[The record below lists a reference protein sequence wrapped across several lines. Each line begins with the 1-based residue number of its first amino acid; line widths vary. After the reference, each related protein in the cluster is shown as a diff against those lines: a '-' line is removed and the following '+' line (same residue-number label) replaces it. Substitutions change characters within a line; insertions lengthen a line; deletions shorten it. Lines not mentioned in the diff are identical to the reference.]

1 MLWLTCMNTDSP
13 SERGKTRCTEQT
25 QHRIALD
32 FLMWPGYTVR
42 YLYLCFSV
50 WQMSPAGSFPVR
62 WSEFWRSCAGPTSTS
77 ALLGFPWLCPSEW
90 RSKTCTQTVHYLC
103 LVGRRKKPLL
113 APTCCRDAGEMQ
125 VKGWS
130 HCRGG
135 CFVLVLE
142 VRGLLPSTRC
152 KLLCGQKSSCP
163 PPLAKELAGRYTL
176 VVCSSALNTLWFR
189 YTVQVQCTC
198 TVYRYGAHCAVY
210 SVQVQCSVEC
220 LAELWLLYVV
230 IHCHTAPSYCL
241 SLQYL
246 YITAAVWRY
255 GYGVYRRCVQWMVL
269 TANF

>member
-1 MLWLTCMNTDSP
+1 MHTTKPAPNRTGFLYVTWVYCQIPVLYASVSDSCHLLAASRSGEVS
-13 SERGKTRCTEQT
+13 SEEVVQAQQARVRCWDSLDSVLQSEDQKPAPNCSLLVFGWQT
-25 QHRIALD
+25 
-32 FLMWPGYTVR
+32 
-42 YLYLCFSV
+42 
-50 WQMSPAGSFPVR
+50 
-62 WSEFWRSCAGPTSTS
+62 
-77 ALLGFPWLCPSEW
+77 
-90 RSKTCTQTVHYLC
+90 
-103 LVGRRKKPLL
+103 KKPLL

-210 SVQVQCSVEC
+210 SV
-220 LAELWLLYVV
+220 
-230 IHCHTAPSYCL
+230 
-241 SLQYL
+241 
-246 YITAAVWRY
+246 
-255 GYGVYRRCVQWMVL
+255 
-269 TANF
+269 

>member
-1 MLWLTCMNTDSP
+1 MHRTNPAPNRTGFLDVACWQLPGQVKWVLKMLCRPNKHKCVAGIPLT
-13 SERGKTRCTEQT
+13 
-25 QHRIALD
+25 L
-32 FLMWPGYTVR
+32 
-42 YLYLCFSV
+42 
-50 WQMSPAGSFPVR
+50 SFRVKIKNLHP
-62 WSEFWRSCAGPTSTS
+62 
-77 ALLGFPWLCPSEW
+77 
-90 RSKTCTQTVHYLC
+90 TVHYLC

-176 VVCSSALNTLWFR
+176 VVCSPALNTLWFR

-210 SVQVQCSVEC
+210 SV
-220 LAELWLLYVV
+220 
-230 IHCHTAPSYCL
+230 
-241 SLQYL
+241 
-246 YITAAVWRY
+246 
-255 GYGVYRRCVQWMVL
+255 
-269 TANF
+269 